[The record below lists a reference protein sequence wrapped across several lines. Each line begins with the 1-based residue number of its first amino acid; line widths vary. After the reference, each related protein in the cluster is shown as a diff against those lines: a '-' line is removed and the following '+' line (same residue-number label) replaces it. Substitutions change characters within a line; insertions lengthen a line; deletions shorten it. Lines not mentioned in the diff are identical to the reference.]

1 MKAIMSKGN
10 TNAKTAKNKRET
22 MILYLMPGMVLGQN
36 MCPKA
41 TDGCLAACLN
51 TAGRGAFSNVQNSRL
66 AKTMEFIKDRRSFLS
81 RCANDINKSA
91 KKVDELAVRMN
102 GTSDVKLV
110 EMMIADNEIAEN
122 VVFYDYTKIPQKAGR
137 RILPSGHKYVVTF
150 SRSEKNDC
158 DTLDVLKSGGI
169 VAVVFNELPDTFHGF
184 PVVDGDKSDDQM
196 LDLEGGVVLGLKAK
210 GKARKDES
218 GFVVR

>member
-1 MKAIMSKGN
+1 MKTLMSKGN

-22 MILYLMPGMVLGQN
+22 MILYLMPGMVLGHN

-41 TDGCLAACLN
+41 TEGCLAACLN

-66 AKTMEFIKDRRSFLS
+66 AKTMEFIRDRRSFLS
-81 RCANDINKSA
+81 QCASEINKSA

-110 EMMIADNEIAEN
+110 EMMIAENEIAQN
-122 VVFYDYTKIPQKAGR
+122 VVFYDYTKIPKKAGR
-137 RILPSGHKYVVTF
+137 RVLPSGHTYVVTF
-150 SRSEKNDC
+150 SRSEQNDS
-158 DTLDVLKSGGI
+158 DVLNVLNSGGI
-169 VAVVFNELPDTFHGF
+169 VAVVFNELPETFHGF

-196 LDLEGGVVLGLKAK
+196 LDLSGGTVLGLKAK
-210 GKARKDES
+210 GKARKDAS
-218 GFVVR
+218 GFVVK

>member
-1 MKAIMSKGN
+1 MKTLMSKGS

-22 MILYLMPGMVLGQN
+22 MILYLTPGQVLGHN

-41 TDGCLAACLN
+41 TEGCLAACLN
-51 TAGRGAFSNVQNSRL
+51 TAGRGAFNNVQSARL
-66 AKTMEFIKDRRSFLS
+66 NKTLEFIKDRRAFLAQ
-81 RCANDINKSA
+81 CAQEINKAA
-91 KKVDELAVRMN
+91 KKTEELAVRMN

-110 EMMIADNEIAEN
+110 EMMIAENAIAEN

-137 RILPSGHKYVVTF
+137 RVLASGHTYVVTF
-150 SRSEKNDC
+150 SRSEINES
-158 DTLDVLKSGGI
+158 DVLNVLQSGGI

-196 LDLEGGVVLGLKAK
+196 LDLGGGTVLGLKAK
-210 GKARKDES
+210 GKARKDVS

>member
-1 MKAIMSKGN
+1 MKTIMSKGS
-10 TNAKTAKNKRET
+10 TNAKTAKNKRDT
-22 MILYLMPGMVLGQN
+22 MILYMMPGMVIGHN

-51 TAGRGAFSNVQNSRL
+51 TAGRGAFSNVQKSRL
-66 AKTMEFIKDRRSFLS
+66 DKTLEFIKDRKSFLS
-81 RCANDINKSA
+81 QCATEINKEA

-110 EMMIADNEIAEN
+110 EMMIAENEIAQN
-122 VVFYDYTKIPQKAGR
+122 VVFYDYTKIPKKAGR
-137 RILPSGHKYVVTF
+137 RVLQSGHTYVVTF
-150 SRSEKNDC
+150 SRSEQNES
-158 DTLDVLKSGGI
+158 DVINVLNSGGI
-169 VAVVFNELPDTFHGF
+169 VAVVFNELPETFHGF

-196 LDLEGGVVLGLKAK
+196 LDLDGGTVLGLKAK
-210 GKARKDES
+210 GKARKDLS